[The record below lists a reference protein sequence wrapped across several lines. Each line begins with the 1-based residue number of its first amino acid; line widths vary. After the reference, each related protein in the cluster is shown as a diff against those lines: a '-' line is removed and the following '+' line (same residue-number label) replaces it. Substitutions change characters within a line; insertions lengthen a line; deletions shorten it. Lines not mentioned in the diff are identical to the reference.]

1 MDCGEEDLHQNGLS
15 IDLTKSTPAYAIVM
29 GSIVEKVLVTVDFCV
44 GVGIYSTEQV
54 CCVICEF
61 FFRQTRFPRYDS
73 EK

>member
-29 GSIVEKVLVTVDFCV
+29 GSIVEKVLVTLNFR
-44 GVGIYSTEQV
+44 VGIGIHSTEQV

-61 FFRQTRFPRYDS
+61 FKTDKISTLR
-73 EK
+73 